1 MLSQD
6 KTLAVLKAGV
16 AVPRKARKATEVT
29 VYLETGR
36 YTVQVNH
43 KTVASAAGDEATARR
58 DARERADKLSK
69 LLRMPVTVT
78 IY

>member
-6 KTLAVLKAGV
+6 KTLAVLKGKPAI
-16 AVPRKARKATEVT
+16 ARKPRKATEIT
-29 VYLETGR
+29 VYLESGR

-78 IY
+78 VY